1 MPRAELLNGVV
12 DHIAANGL
20 GDASLRSIAA
30 AVGTSHRMLIHHF
43 GGMEGLL
50 VAVVQEVERRTREA
64 FADLD
69 GDPEDVMRSLWD
81 RLADP
86 AMWPLERVFFEMYG
100 AALAGRPGTTGLLDD
115 IVGSW
120 VRPVT
125 ELGFDET
132 DARLALAVCRG
143 LLLDLLATEDRD
155 GVDRAAIRFQSML
168 LRRDEDLGAH
178 GRHAR

>member
-1 MPRAELLNGVV
+1 MPRAELLDSVV

-50 VAVVQEVERRTREA
+50 VAVVQEVEARQRA
-64 FADLD
+64 ALADLSAGGTD
-69 GDPEDVMRSLWD
+69 DVMLALWR

-86 AMWPLERVFFEMYG
+86 SMWPLERVFFEMYG

-120 VRPVT
+120 IRPVMA
-125 ELGFDET
+125 LGLSET
-132 DARLALAVCRG
+132 DARLSLAVCRG
-143 LLLDLLATEDRD
+143 LLLDLLATEDRR
-155 GVDRAAIRFQSML
+155 GVDRAARRFREL
-168 LRRDEDLGAH
+168 LSPTLST
-178 GRHAR
+178 

>member
-1 MPRAELLNGVV
+1 MPKPELLVGVI

-50 VAVVQEVERRTREA
+50 VAVVHEVERRTRDA
-64 FADLD
+64 FGELEGDAD
-69 GDPEDVMRSLWD
+69 DVMWALWE

-86 AMWPLERVFFEMYG
+86 SMWPLERVFFEMYG
-100 AALAGRPGTTGLLDD
+100 AALAGRPGTTALLDD

-120 VRPVT
+120 VRPAT
-125 ELGFDET
+125 ALGLSER

-143 LLLDLLATEDRD
+143 LLLDLLATGDREA
-155 GVDRAAIRFQSML
+155 VDDAARRFQQLL
-168 LRRDEDLGAH
+168 LRRDEHLGAH
-178 GRHAR
+178 

>member
-1 MPRAELLNGVV
+1 MPRAELLDSVV

-50 VAVVQEVERRTREA
+50 VAVVQEVERRQRDA
-64 FADLD
+64 LAGLD
-69 GDPEDVMRSLWD
+69 GEPDDVMAALWV

-86 AMWPLERVFFEMYG
+86 SMWPLERVFFEMYG

-115 IVGSW
+115 IVESW
-120 VRPVT
+120 MRPVMA
-125 ELGFDET
+125 LGVSET
-132 DARLALAVCRG
+132 DARLSLAVARG
-143 LLLDLLATEDRD
+143 LLLDLLATEDRR
-155 GVDRAAIRFQSML
+155 GVDAAAARFRAL
-168 LRRDEDLGAH
+168 LRRDEDLGAD
-178 GRHAR
+178 

>member
-1 MPRAELLNGVV
+1 MPRRELLNGVV
-12 DHIAANGL
+12 DHIAEHGL

-30 AVGTSHRMLIHHF
+30 GVGSSHRMLIHHF

-50 VAVVQEVERRTREA
+50 VAVVQEVEQRQRDA
-64 FADLD
+64 LADLASS
-69 GDPEDVMRSLWD
+69 GDTDDDVMWALWE

-86 AMWPLERVFFEMYG
+86 SMWPLERVFFEMYG
-100 AALAGRPGTTGLLDD
+100 AALQGRPGTTGLLDD

-125 ELGFDET
+125 ELGLSET

-143 LLLDLLATEDRD
+143 LLLDLLATEDREA
-155 GVDRAAIRFQSML
+155 VAAAARRFHAL
-168 LRRDEDLGAH
+168 LVT
-178 GRHAR
+178 

>member
-1 MPRAELLNGVV
+1 MPRSELLDGVI
-12 DHIAANGL
+12 DHIADNGL

-50 VAVVQEVERRTREA
+50 VAVVQEVERRTRQA
-64 FADLD
+64 FGELD
-69 GDPEDVMRSLWD
+69 GDPDDVMWALWK

-86 AMWPLERVFFEMYG
+86 SMWPLERVFFEMYG

-115 IVGSW
+115 IVDSW
-120 VRPVT
+120 VRPAMA
-125 ELGFDET
+125 LGLSKT

-143 LLLDLLATEDRD
+143 LLLDLLATGERRS
-155 GVDRAAIRFQSML
+155 VDLAARRFQELL
-168 LRRDEDLGAH
+168 LRRDEHLGAH
-178 GRHAR
+178 

>member
-1 MPRAELLNGVV
+1 MPRDELLQDVV
-12 DHIAANGL
+12 DHIAADGL

-64 FADLD
+64 FVDLQGEPD
-69 GDPEDVMRSLWD
+69 DVMWALWE

-86 AMWPLERVFFEMYG
+86 SMWPLERVFFEMYG
-100 AALAGRPGTTGLLDD
+100 AALQGRPGTTGLLDD

-120 VRPVT
+120 IRPVT
-125 ELGFDET
+125 ALGLSET

-143 LLLDLLATEDRD
+143 LLLDLLATEDR
-155 GVDRAAIRFQSML
+155 AAIDAAARRFHSL
-168 LRRDEDLGAH
+168 LRRDEHLGAH
-178 GRHAR
+178 